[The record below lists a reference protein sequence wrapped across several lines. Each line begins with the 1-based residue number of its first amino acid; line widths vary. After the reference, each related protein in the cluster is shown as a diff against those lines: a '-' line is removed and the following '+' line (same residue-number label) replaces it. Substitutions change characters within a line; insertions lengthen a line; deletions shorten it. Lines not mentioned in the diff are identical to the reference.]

1 MLQTTALLQPS
12 LSVQSSSWLMGCSNG
27 RLSCSKEGLRGKEP
41 SREKAVQT
49 HISNAHTHCLQLQP
63 PLGRTVIAFRFTHQ
77 ENRPRG
83 SNRRSATLGAIQ
95 PNPTQLRAAGEGSC
109 SASEDQ
115 EQLLPSW
122 GLYGEE
128 PPAVLC
134 LLPCAAMKPTT
145 PQLSPAGQQS
155 PPTPGSDRDPPL
167 PPPQSRG
174 SAGWLYSTPSKGGH
188 SLHPTPH

>member
-1 MLQTTALLQPS
+1 
-12 LSVQSSSWLMGCSNG
+12 MGCSNG

-49 HISNAHTHCLQLQP
+49 HISDAHTHCLQLQP
-63 PLGRTVIAFRFTHQ
+63 PLGRTVIAFRFTRQ
-77 ENRPRG
+77 ENRLRG

-155 PPTPGSDRDPPL
+155 PPTPGSDRDPPP

>member
-63 PLGRTVIAFRFTHQ
+63 PLGRTVITFRFTRQ

-95 PNPTQLRAAGEGSC
+95 PNPTQLRAAGEG
-109 SASEDQ
+109 
-115 EQLLPSW
+115 LL
-122 GLYGEE
+122 
-128 PPAVLC
+128 C
-134 LLPCAAMKPTT
+134 K
-145 PQLSPAGQQS
+145 
-155 PPTPGSDRDPPL
+155 
-167 PPPQSRG
+167 RG
-174 SAGWLYSTPSKGGH
+174 SGAAASQLGSLWGGTPRGAVFAPLCCNEAH
-188 SLHPTPH
+188 HPTAEPSRAAKPPNPRQ

>member
-1 MLQTTALLQPS
+1 
-12 LSVQSSSWLMGCSNG
+12 MGCSNG
-27 RLSCSKEGLRGKEP
+27 RLSCSKEGLRGKEL

-63 PLGRTVIAFRFTHQ
+63 PLGRTVIAFRFTRQ
-77 ENRPRG
+77 ENRLRG

-155 PPTPGSDRDPPL
+155 PPTPGSDRDPP
-167 PPPQSRG
+167 PPPQHPRAGGLQAG
-174 SAGWLYSTPSKGGH
+174 SAALLAKGVTASIPPH
-188 SLHPTPH
+188 TEAPPTPGPTPTPTNS